1 MTFPSHGLLFDLT
14 INHINVEIAHQNV
27 IAEAGKKAQ
36 LGFVSEAGILKRTDS
51 FYHASSN
58 KPSATARGKQLVHT
72 ILYPSLSSEHLLFCR
87 GLFQLPWLYLL
98 SLKNVKLTWTRKIP
112 LHSCPSLYFFPY
124 PFSAFCSFSI
134 SDWRLLLNLLN
145 QCQDPKSPEHRTDK
159 QTLSFS
165 ACLLVWYSHFQ
176 ECPISFV

>member
-1 MTFPSHGLLFDLT
+1 MTFPSHGLLFDFT
-14 INHINVEIAHQNV
+14 INHINAEIAHQNV

-72 ILYPSLSSEHLLFCR
+72 ILYPSLPSEHLLFCH

-112 LHSCPSLYFFPY
+112 LHSCPSLYFFPIPIFCFLFLQHFRLTA
-124 PFSAFCSFSI
+124 PFKSAEPVPGPKVT
-134 SDWRLLLNLLN
+134 WA
-145 QCQDPKSPEHRTDK
+145 QDR
-159 QTLSFS
+159 QTNTQL
-165 ACLLVWYSHFQ
+165 
-176 ECPISFV
+176 